1 MKNPKNV
8 IFPLS
13 FSKIL
18 CIIDVAWG
26 GENLLENIWSFRVFS
41 SNMPIDP
48 QEMGSCCKFDCC
60 GDLGHPNGVCQ
71 HVGVHHVALLAGH
84 VGVPVGGRPRC
95 LVVTVTCQLLVTS
108 SG

>member
-26 GENLLENIWSFRVFS
+26 GENLLESIWSFRVFS

-60 GDLGHPNGVCQ
+60 GDLGHPN
-71 HVGVHHVALLAGH
+71 AG
-84 VGVPVGGRPRC
+84 GGKGPGSG
-95 LVVTVTCQLLVTS
+95 VVTHLGGHQGWGDHGCSKVEF
-108 SG
+108 

>member
-26 GENLLENIWSFRVFS
+26 GENLLESIWSFRVFS

-60 GDLGHPNGVCQ
+60 GDLGHPNPSLTDIE
-71 HVGVHHVALLAGH
+71 VGLICFQAVMESKVQFDNVNLRKA
-84 VGVPVGGRPRC
+84 
-95 LVVTVTCQLLVTS
+95 TQ
-108 SG
+108 